1 MNIFKILKKEAKPF
15 FHKLKK
21 NNFITKLIIMFLI
34 FFVITFCLS
43 RMTYNVTD
51 SLTKGLYLKK
61 IFPEYRKGHL
71 VLFIMDKK
79 YSKYIEDFPNKDK
92 MKNIYLMKRIVGVEG
107 DIIETKK
114 DGTLFINGEK
124 KGKIFKIKGITENI
138 EDTKYILK
146 KDEYYLMGDTET
158 SFDSRYLGILRKED
172 FKYEMILLIKEETIE
187 KILNKINFGKKRTK
201 NERI

>member
-71 VLFIMDKK
+71 ALFIMDKK

-187 KILNKINFGKKRTK
+187 KILNKINFGKKRMK

>member
-1 MNIFKILKKEAKPF
+1 
-15 FHKLKK
+15 
-21 NNFITKLIIMFLI
+21 
-34 FFVITFCLS
+34 
-43 RMTYNVTD
+43 
-51 SLTKGLYLKK
+51 
-61 IFPEYRKGHL
+61 
-71 VLFIMDKK
+71 MDKK

-172 FKYEMILLIKEETIE
+172 FKYEMKLLIKEETIE
-187 KILNKINFGKKRTK
+187 KILNKINFGKKRMK